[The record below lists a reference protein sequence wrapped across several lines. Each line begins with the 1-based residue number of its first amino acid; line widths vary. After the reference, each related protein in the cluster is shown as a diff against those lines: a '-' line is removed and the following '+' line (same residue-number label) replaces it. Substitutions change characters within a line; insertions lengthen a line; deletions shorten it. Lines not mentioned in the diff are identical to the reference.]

1 MGHTMFSTYF
11 VTREVMKFAFT
22 RAHRQAVSL
31 PKRNIHLF
39 PCGIFFW

>member
-1 MGHTMFSTYF
+1 MVHTMFPNYF

-39 PCGIFFW
+39 PLWYFL